1 MSESVEKVK
10 ECLRQL
16 GDYGVSREQSIKVV
30 EAVDR
35 VIEIEQGE
43 IWLRVILQAITLAWE
58 TMSIEDYKECLMA
71 LKEIANCCLEDSRIR
86 EVMKYGKGQ
95 DY

>member
-1 MSESVEKVK
+1 MSESVENVK

-35 VIEIEQGE
+35 VVEIEQGE
-43 IWLRVILQAITLAWE
+43 IWLRLILQTITLAWE

-71 LKEIANCCLEDSRIR
+71 LKEITNCCLEDSRL
-86 EVMKYGKGQ
+86 KGV
-95 DY
+95 